1 MTLVGRRVTVV
12 LNGETVIDQQEIIG
26 PTGGAIDSEEAV
38 PGSVMLEAEKGP
50 LAFRNL
56 VVTPAL
62 W

>member
-1 MTLVGRRVTVV
+1 MV
-12 LNGETVIDQQEIIG
+12 LNGEKVIDNQEIAG

-38 PGSVMLEAEKGP
+38 PGPVMLQSEQGQV
-50 LAFRNL
+50 AFRNI